1 MPISDLTGPVT
12 SVGSA
17 TAIADGAIGVA
28 KISGLG
34 TLATLNNAPA
44 GTLTG
49 NTLAA
54 GVTASSLTSVG
65 TLATLTVT
73 APINGS
79 VTGSSGSTSGNAATA
94 TALQTARTINGVSF
108 DGTANITITAA
119 GSTLS
124 DTVPISKGGTGATT
138 AATAV
143 DALGGASSSGSGGLV
158 RITSA
163 SLITPDIGVATATS
177 VNKVAITAPATS
189 STLTIAN
196 GKTLTANNSITLSGT
211 DSTTMTFPAT
221 SATIART
228 DAAQTFTGTQ
238 TFSGTISGGTIQMST
253 TYKSTSD
260 NTVFQLGSTSDIT
273 IGRNGPANLRQ
284 GAADAASPVAQTS
297 SVQGVAAGTSNTAG
311 QDRTY
316 TGSASTGDQVGGG
329 HVFKTTP
336 AGSSGTTQN
345 AQVTAFSIT
354 GLGTALTTASTTARS
369 GLRIPSGTAPTSPT
383 SGDFWY
389 DGTNLKFQDGA
400 TTRTLTWT

>member
-34 TLATLNNAPA
+34 TLATLNAAPA

-65 TLATLTVT
+65 TLGALTVT

-79 VTGSSGSTSGNAATA
+79 VTGNAGTVTTNANLTGPITSVGNATSVAAQTGTGSTFVMQASP
-94 TALQTARTINGVSF
+94 
-108 DGTANITITAA
+108 
-119 GSTLS
+119 TL
-124 DTVPISKGGTGATT
+124 TT
-138 AATAV
+138 PT
-143 DALGGASSSGSGGLV
+143 
-158 RITSA
+158 
-163 SLITPDIGVATATS
+163 IGVAIATS
-177 VNKVAITAPATS
+177 VAHAGTAGAGFASFVSQSSNSAAPAS
-189 STLTIAN
+189 GFSLFADSTGRFSWIRQSDGFVRSFA
-196 GKTLTANNSITLSGT
+196 GTLTADRVYTLP
-211 DSTTMTFPAT
+211 DASTTFAGL
-221 SATIART
+221 SV
-228 DAAQTFTGTQ
+228 AQTFSATQ
-238 TFSGTISGGTIQMST
+238 TFATVVASGNILLRSAGAQVTLGV
-253 TYKSTSD
+253 SD
-260 NTVFQLGSTSDIT
+260 DVILS
-273 IGRNGPANLRQ
+273 RAAAANLKQ
-284 GAADAASPVAQTS
+284 GASVDSATPVAQTF
-297 SVQGVAAGTSNTAG
+297 SVQNVIAGTSNTAG
-311 QDRTY
+311 VDRTY
-316 TGSASTGDQVGGG
+316 AGSASTGDQVGGG
-329 HVFKTTP
+329 HIFKTTP
-336 AGSSGTTQN
+336 PGSSGTTQN
-345 AQVTAFSIT
+345 AQVTAFTIT